1 MWEDEFFKILGWWCP
16 PPLFAPP
23 SQFLTHTITDPAPL
37 RTTHLSP
44 SLHQSTAVL
53 HYCHAC
59 IRHILSGLIGP
70 SPSSPLAN
78 QTPTPHTLRPAE
90 GLKGRDPVLKSKP
103 LIASHS
109 LPCRQGASPA
119 FTPHCLQILH
129 PSLLHNTAQKS
140 SSFVKDSEH
149 LRKMKPSFSIRFHPS
164 RLCTT
169 LNPAASTSLP
179 AVTRRSFSSTPS
191 NLATWGFIG
200 LGRMGELH
208 ASLSRVKG
216 WIRCLGRYAPFQQ

>member
-1 MWEDEFFKILGWWCP
+1 MWEDELFKILGWWCAP
-16 PPLFAPP
+16 HLFSLHHLSFSRTL
-23 SQFLTHTITDPAPL
+23 SQTLPL

-70 SPSSPLAN
+70 SPPGPLAN

-119 FTPHCLQILH
+119 FTPHFLQILH
-129 PSLLHNTAQKS
+129 PSFLHNTAQKS
-140 SSFVKDSEH
+140 SSFTKDSEY

-169 LNPAASTSLP
+169 LNAAASTSLP
-179 AVTRRSFSSTPS
+179 AVTQRSFSSTPS

-200 LGRMGELH
+200 LGRMGERH

-216 WIRCLGRYAPFQQ
+216 WIR